1 MALADQLNIVQNA
14 SKTVTSHIITV
25 SALFGTGFVFKSV
38 FQPTSVVIDRIEIP
52 ASLEEQG
59 FKSEVVVQRLLDEIN
74 AYKSIAN
81 SNPKGG
87 VDGPENALFSGM
99 SKGTDAKIEANV
111 GGISLQSIEQAV
123 RHVFQKHPQV
133 ISGDITNASPDAGMK
148 GLEGRVRLS
157 QQVISKRKNSSEQM
171 EVDDLLKL
179 LAFDLYAHFEPLR
192 AALAAQRLG
201 KPELALEVLRP
212 LVISG
217 TPTERKFALW
227 LRSTLAPSGERDQ
240 YLLEALFIDPDFYPA
255 LIGISE
261 FEASQKRYA
270 ESIEYADRAILLNPA
285 SPLGYNA
292 KGVALR
298 SSGDRAAG
306 VKEFEK
312 ACALPVQSPGCH
324 IWLGLEYMRA
334 IDRQPPT
341 KEALRK
347 AYTEFAAAIKAN
359 SRAAW
364 AHSHAAF
371 VSTELNDL
379 KEAKI
384 LILRAIELD
393 PAEPTHQFRYAYT
406 RYRLGERVQSERDD
420 DQPARGAPKLVDN
433 AWAARG
439 SANCQ
444 HSTRCAANTLRADKI

>member
-1 MALADQLNIVQNA
+1 MALADKLSIVQTF
-14 SKTVTSHIITV
+14 SKTITSLIVSV

-38 FQPTSVVIDRIEIP
+38 FHPTSVVLDRIEIP
-52 ASLEEQG
+52 ASLETQG

-74 AYKSIAN
+74 VYKTIVN
-81 SNPKGG
+81 TNPKGG

-99 SKGTDAKIEANV
+99 SKGTDAKIEASV
-111 GGISLQSIEQAV
+111 GCISLQSIEQAV
-123 RHVFQKHPQV
+123 RFVFQKNPQI
-133 ISGDITNASPDAGMK
+133 ISGDITNVLTEPGTT
-148 GLEGRVRLS
+148 GLEGRIRLS
-157 QQVISKRKNSSEQM
+157 QQVISKRKNNTEKTT
-171 EVDDLLKL
+171 VDDLLKL

-227 LRSTLAPSGERDQ
+227 LRSILAPVAEREQ
-240 YLLEALFIDPDFYPA
+240 YLLEALFIDPEFFPA
-255 LIGISE
+255 LIGMAE
-261 FEASQKRYA
+261 FEANQKRYT
-270 ESIEYADRAILLNPA
+270 ESIEYADRAILLNPS

-298 SSGDRAAG
+298 ASGDRAAA
-306 VKEFEK
+306 VQQFEK

-324 IWLGLEYMRA
+324 IHLGLEYMRA
-334 IDRQPPT
+334 VDRQPPT

-359 SRAAW
+359 PRASW

-406 RYRLGERVQSERDD
+406 MYRMGERVKAKEMMTNLLEAK
-420 DQPARGAPKLVDN
+420 PNWLTTRGPQGAQRIAKTVL
-433 AWAARG
+433 G
-439 SANCQ
+439 EQ
-444 HSTRCAANTLRADKI
+444 